1 MFLSVCFGFTEAI
14 IKASLYPF
22 HVDLLVA
29 SREDPAGLNM
39 ANHIASSMKGSG
51 SSFSGEHYDLL
62 IIDTPTI
69 SSDHL
74 LDVTGYDA
82 CVFLSRHAAES
93 GRLALTCHCTGN
105 FNEALFGGN
114 PKQIA
119 IPYTEF
125 QKQYMKVLW
134 ERRGEFTMFQ
144 IILEATH
151 HGPTSLAIPSIFVE
165 VGTTL
170 EQWNDAL
177 LCARVADVVME
188 TYKREMHK
196 APRAICFG
204 GTHYP
209 EKFTKMVLQGEYALG
224 TIVPKHSLEYVDKQM
239 FSHILE
245 RNPNT
250 NTVLLDSGGLGKFKA
265 DIISMAEDS
274 DLEVVKL

>member
-1 MFLSVCFGFTEAI
+1 MFFSVCLGFTGAI

-39 ANHIASSMKGSG
+39 ANHMASCMKGSG
-51 SSFSGEHYDLL
+51 SNFSGERYDLL

-69 SSDHL
+69 SADYLS
-74 LDVTGYDA
+74 DVTGYDA

-119 IPYTEF
+119 IPYPEF
-125 QKQYMKVLW
+125 QKQYLKVLW
-134 ERRGEFTMFQ
+134 ERRREFEKFQ

-151 HGPTSLAIPSIFVE
+151 HGPTSLAIPSVFVE

-170 EQWNDAL
+170 DQWNDTL
-177 LCARVADVVME
+177 LCARVADAVME
-188 TYKREMHK
+188 TYRREMPK
-196 APRAICFG
+196 VPRAICFG

-224 TIVPKHSLEYVDKQM
+224 TIVPKHSLEYIDESM
-239 FSHILE
+239 FSHILKS
-245 RNPNT
+245 NPDT
-250 NTVLLDSGGLGKFKA
+250 STVLLDSGGLGKFKT
-265 DIISMAEDS
+265 DIISMAEAS
-274 DLEVVKL
+274 NLEVVKL